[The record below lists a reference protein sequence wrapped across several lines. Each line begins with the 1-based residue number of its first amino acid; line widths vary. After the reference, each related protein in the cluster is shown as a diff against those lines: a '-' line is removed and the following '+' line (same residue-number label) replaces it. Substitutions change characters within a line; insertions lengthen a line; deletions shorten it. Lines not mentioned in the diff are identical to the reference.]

1 MHKNFFTKNFGMS
14 QGEPAAK
21 AGENGGANVRIVRK
35 DDRKDWGGF
44 EVNSLYCEKLRTLR
58 FASQKT
64 FGCSIRI

>member
-35 DDRKDWGGF
+35 DDRKD
-44 EVNSLYCEKLRTLR
+44 
-58 FASQKT
+58 
-64 FGCSIRI
+64 